1 MNMTLI
7 VFALFSRNGGVE
19 ETHLVAFFYKV
30 EVLAYSNGRKSQ
42 KCGAQYTKKYSK
54 SQAGIIVT

>member
-1 MNMTLI
+1 

-42 KCGAQYTKKYSK
+42 KRGAQYTKKYSK